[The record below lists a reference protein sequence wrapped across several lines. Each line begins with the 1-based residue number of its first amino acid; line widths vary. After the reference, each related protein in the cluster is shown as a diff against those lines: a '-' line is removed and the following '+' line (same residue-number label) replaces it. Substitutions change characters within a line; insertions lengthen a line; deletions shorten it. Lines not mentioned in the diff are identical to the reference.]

1 MAAFALSS
9 VSTLASCGTSEVVK
23 DGSNYVPDG
32 GPWRCDPPQ
41 RLRQTPIISAPKL
54 LYIYIFLAESP
65 PPVWQSKYHVMRWKS
80 VVNILENYNI
90 YVRNELITFPNV
102 SELIVLEKVTSG
114 DKTDHDIIIKMRLAA
129 A

>member
-1 MAAFALSS
+1 MTPHKVFAKLQ
-9 VSTLASCGTSEVVK
+9 LF
-23 DGSNYVPDG
+23 
-32 GPWRCDPPQ
+32 Q
-41 RLRQTPIISAPKL
+41 PKTFV
-54 LYIYIFLAESP
+54 YFFLAESP

-114 DKTDHDIIIKMRLAA
+114 DKTDHDIIIKMRLATA
-129 A
+129 